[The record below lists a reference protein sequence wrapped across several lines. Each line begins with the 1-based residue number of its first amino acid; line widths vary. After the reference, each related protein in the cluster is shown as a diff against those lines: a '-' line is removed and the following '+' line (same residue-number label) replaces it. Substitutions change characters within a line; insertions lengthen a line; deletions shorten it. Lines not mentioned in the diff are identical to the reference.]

1 MDEEY
6 DEFYKALT
14 NVYQKHLL
22 VEYFITECDVG
33 FIVLLFVSKYVPYD
47 LFEPK
52 KKFKNK
58 ALCSMCFCHE
68 QLK

>member
-1 MDEEY
+1 MDEMY

-22 VEYFITECDVG
+22 VEHFRTKCDVG
-33 FIVLLFVSKYVPYD
+33 FIILLFVSKYAPYD

-52 KKFKNK
+52 KKF
-58 ALCSMCFCHE
+58 
-68 QLK
+68 